1 MERQRSQRNTGGQVI
16 MESKEQ
22 MAIRKDE
29 RSVLRDP
36 QNHHRISQDA
46 SHWWNYF
53 HFRRWNYYLFFQ
65 VLVNIVNSWYT
76 WPTGI
81 LKNSRLQL

>member
-1 MERQRSQRNTGGQVI
+1 MTEPPTSGNLVKADNPRKKAERMECQRSQRNTGGQVI

-46 SHWWNYF
+46 SHW
-53 HFRRWNYYLFFQ
+53 
-65 VLVNIVNSWYT
+65 
-76 WPTGI
+76 
-81 LKNSRLQL
+81 